1 MRSLAAHWF
10 REMSAVARQ
19 GALLTRTLENVVVP
33 PVPETNVSSMK
44 GPLVVFVHGYF
55 AHGGVMLPLAE
66 HLEREGI
73 APRQAHLS
81 YGLAGTVASLARRLD
96 ALVRAQNPNDD
107 PVYIVGHS
115 MGGLVARYYAQ
126 VLLRPLAR
134 LVCLATPHRGTTRA
148 GYFTALP
155 LAGELAPGSET
166 LALLERTRDR
176 LSDTRVLSIVAG
188 RDTMVVPTQNAA
200 LDGHEVVELEEL
212 GHQGILFDRGAW
224 AHVERFVREPR

>member
-19 GALLTRTLENVVVP
+19 GALITRSIENAVAP
-33 PVPETNVSSMK
+33 PVPYAGANPSG

-66 HLEREGI
+66 HLERGGI

-81 YGLAGTVASLARRLD
+81 YGPAGSVASLARRLD

-107 PVYIVGHS
+107 PVYVVGHS

-134 LVCLATPHRGTTRA
+134 LVCLATPHRGTARA
-148 GYFTALP
+148 GFFTALP

-176 LSDTRVLSIVAG
+176 LSETRVLSIVAG

-200 LDGHEVVELEEL
+200 LEGHEVVHLEDL
-212 GHQGILFDRGAW
+212 GHQGILFDRDAW
-224 AHVERFVREPR
+224 AHVERFVRG